1 MAQEREVDLFRGH
14 ADPVVGHPDEL
25 AARVLQLHGDGAR
38 PGVDRVFHQLLDHRG
53 RPLHDLARGDLVHEV
68 IRQPVDPAHGRSRSR
83 SCHAA
88 SRLSACSGVRPPT
101 SSCDSSFTMG
111 SSAVGNRPSWAG
123 SRRGPAGREGGGEL
137 GLLALEVG
145 EDAPGARDHRGREP
159 GEPGDLDAVRAVG
172 AARAHLVEEDD
183 LVVPLLDRH
192 VEVRDAGQPLGE
204 RGQLVIVGGEH
215 HLGPLPA
222 LVQLLRHRP
231 GDGEAIERG
240 GAAAHLV
247 EEDEAARRRVV
258 QDARR
263 LDHLDQ
269 EGALAPREIVL
280 GPDARQDAIDE
291 PDGRRARG
299 DEGADLRHD
308 HEERGL
314 AHEHAL
320 AAHVGPGQ
328 DDDLAAGW
336 VEPKVVGRERR
347 RPRLEH
353 RMAAVDD
360 LERLAV
366 VHVRP
371 HVAPLVGDVRQ
382 PHEDVERAHRPRR
395 PQELLGVC
403 RDLAAHLDEQLELEA
418 RDALLRPEHAAL
430 VLLQLRRDIALG
442 ADQRL
447 APDIVGGHLLGMR
460 VADLDR
466 IPEHAVEA
474 DAEASDP
481 RPLALA
487 PLEGGDPV
495 PRLARRA
502 LEVAQLRV
510 PSLADEAA
518 LAQAERRLVLQRL
531 VQQLA

>member
-1 MAQEREVDLFRGH
+1 M
-14 ADPVVGHPDEL
+14 
-25 AARVLQLHGDGAR
+25 
-38 PGVDRVFHQLLDHRG
+38 
-53 RPLHDLARGDLVHEV
+53 
-68 IRQPVDPAHGRSRSR
+68 
-83 SCHAA
+83 
-88 SRLSACSGVRPPT
+88 
-101 SSCDSSFTMG
+101 
-111 SSAVGNRPSWAG
+111 
-123 SRRGPAGREGGGEL
+123 
-137 GLLALEVG
+137 
-145 EDAPGARDHRGREP
+145 
-159 GEPGDLDAVRAVG
+159 
-172 AARAHLVEEDD
+172 
-183 LVVPLLDRH
+183 
-192 VEVRDAGQPLGE
+192 
-204 RGQLVIVGGEH
+204 IVGGEH

-231 GDGEAIERG
+231 GDGEAIEGR

-269 EGALAPREIVL
+269 EGALAARQIVL
-280 GPDARQDAIDE
+280 GPDARQDAIDQ

-308 HEERGL
+308 HEQRGL

-320 AAHVGPGQ
+320 AAHIGPGQ
-328 DDDLAAGW
+328 DDDLAAGGIEAQ
-336 VEPKVVGRERR
+336 VIGRERR
-347 RPRLEH
+347 RPASRTGWRPSTISIAWLSSTSG
-353 RMAAVDD
+353 RTWPRSWATSANPTRTSSAPTARAA
-360 LERLAV
+360 
-366 VHVRP
+366 
-371 HVAPLVGDVRQ
+371 
-382 PHEDVERAHRPRR
+382 RR
-395 PQELLGVC
+395 KLLGVC

-442 ADQRL
+442 ADERL
-447 APDIVGGHLLGMR
+447 PSDIVGGHLLGMR
-460 VADLDR
+460 IADLDR
-466 IPEHAVEA
+466 VPEHAVEA

-510 PSLADEAA
+510 PFLANEAA
-518 LAQAERRLVLQRL
+518 LAQGQRRLVLERL
-531 VQQLA
+531 VQQLGERGRRGDVLGQRREQGASGAPRSSFNSGSAAR